1 MEGEKN
7 KLENLLKNNLMKRK
21 ERILAELQED
31 SEEDRK
37 NKLDMLKSELESVN
51 TRINGDVARFK
62 GTNILRFIYSERKRT
77 QKQIFTAPRG
87 SFGKVMFSE
96 AFVCPQGSL
105 SRGVSVTET
114 PPRYGG
120 RAGGTHHTGMH
131 SCFL

>member
-62 GTNILRFIYSERKRT
+62 GTNNLLCTHCKFLFRIEGYHSKSAVTSQGFKGGI
-77 QKQIFTAPRG
+77 QF
-87 SFGKVMFSE
+87 SFSWSWGDFWDRLGKGLE
-96 AFVCPQGSL
+96 
-105 SRGVSVTET
+105 
-114 PPRYGG
+114 
-120 RAGGTHHTGMH
+120 
-131 SCFL
+131 